1 MTSYSIINTL
11 RSKFEHHVLTRC
23 VAFTILSADPNKED
37 RLTLNLLGAIEQQD
51 DVSQRHLAEHMGV
64 ALGMANSYLKRCVK
78 KGWIKVTT
86 APANRYLY
94 YLTPTGFAEKARL
107 TGEFLTT
114 SLALVRQSG
123 QAYTDFFD
131 SLDNQQPIVF
141 VGLSDLTEMAYLRAL
156 RLGLSIHGVF
166 VPNIAIEGEPVPTQL
181 PHTWFEMPV
190 TNELPESWQQA
201 VFVFTSLEHGYET
214 AAYMRELYPQFELF
228 IPEFLSLV
236 PAGLPLDAAS

>member
-1 MTSYSIINTL
+1 M
-11 RSKFEHHVLTRC
+11 
-23 VAFTILSADPNKED
+23 SADPKKED

-123 QAYTDFFD
+123 QAYTDFFE
-131 SLDNQQPIVF
+131 SLNHTENNKQKGIVF

-156 RLGLSIHGVF
+156 RLGFQTLGVF
-166 VPNIAIEGEPVPTQL
+166 SPDIEIAGEIMPNDL
-181 PHTWFEMPV
+181 PALWFDMPV
-190 TNELPESWQQA
+190 RTELPEEWHSA
-201 VFVFTSLEHGYET
+201 VFVFTSLEQGYEM
-214 AAYMRELYPQFELF
+214 AAYMRALHPDFELF
-228 IPEFLSLV
+228 IPKFLSLV
-236 PAGLPLDAAS
+236 PTQPQLDTAS

>member
-1 MTSYSIINTL
+1 M
-11 RSKFEHHVLTRC
+11 
-23 VAFTILSADPNKED
+23 SADPNKED

-131 SLDNQQPIVF
+131 SIDNKQQSVVF

-156 RLGLSIHGVF
+156 RLDFSIQGVF
-166 VPNIAIEGEPVPTQL
+166 VPTVEIEGEPIPMHL
-181 PHTWFEMPV
+181 PDTWFELSV
-190 TNELPESWQQA
+190 TTELPESWYKA
-201 VFVFTSLEHGYET
+201 LFVFTSLEHGYET
-214 AAYMRELYPQFELF
+214 AVYMRESYPDFELF
-228 IPEFLSLV
+228 IPNFLSLV
-236 PAGLPLDAAS
+236 PTQPQLDTAS

>member
-1 MTSYSIINTL
+1 M
-11 RSKFEHHVLTRC
+11 
-23 VAFTILSADPNKED
+23 SADPNKED
-37 RLTLNLLGAIEQQD
+37 RLTLNLLGAIEQKD
-51 DVSQRHLAEHMGV
+51 NLSQRHLAEHMGV

-94 YLTPTGFAEKARL
+94 YLTPIGFAEKARL

-131 SLDNQQPIVF
+131 SIDNKQQPIVF

-156 RLGLSIHGVF
+156 RMGFQAIGVF
-166 VPNIAIEGEPVPTQL
+166 SPNIKIAGEFVSNDL
-181 PHTWFEMPV
+181 PASWFDMPV
-190 TNELPESWQQA
+190 RSELLDDWHSA

-214 AAYMRELYPQFELF
+214 AAYMRESYPEFELF

-236 PAGLPLDAAS
+236 PTEQ

>member
-1 MTSYSIINTL
+1 MPS
-11 RSKFEHHVLTRC
+11 
-23 VAFTILSADPNKED
+23 DQQKED

-51 DVSQRHLAEHMGV
+51 DVNQRHLAQHMGV

-123 QAYTDFFD
+123 EAYTEFFESINNND
-131 SLDNQQPIVF
+131 VSVVF

-156 RLGLSIHGVF
+156 RLGVSVQGVF
-166 VPNIAIEGEPVPTQL
+166 SPSLIVDGEQVHQKL
-181 PHTWFEMPV
+181 SNTWFDMPV
-190 TNELPESWQQA
+190 VTELPSDWDDMT
-201 VFVFTSLEHGYET
+201 FVFTSLEHGYEM
-214 AAYMRELYPQFELF
+214 AEYMRSEHTNSELF
-228 IPEFLSLV
+228 IPEFLSLI
-236 PAGLPLDAAS
+236 PAKKVLEAAS

>member
-1 MTSYSIINTL
+1 MSTDQ
-11 RSKFEHHVLTRC
+11 K
-23 VAFTILSADPNKED
+23 KED

-51 DVSQRHLAEHMGV
+51 DVSQRHLAQHMGV

-94 YLTPTGFAEKARL
+94 YLTPIGFAEKARL

-123 QAYTDFFD
+123 EAYSEFFED
-131 SLDNQQPIVF
+131 QLQEDNLIVF

-156 RLGLSIHGVF
+156 RLNIRMQGVF
-166 VPNIAIEGEPVPTQL
+166 CPDLLIDGEVVQIPMPE
-181 PHTWFEMPV
+181 TWFDMPV
-190 TNELPESWQQA
+190 VNDLPEAWSSA
-201 VFVFTSLEHGYET
+201 TFVFTGLENGYGMVE
-214 AAYMRELYPQFELF
+214 YMRQKYSHCELF

-236 PAGLPLDAAS
+236 PVGKQLDAAS